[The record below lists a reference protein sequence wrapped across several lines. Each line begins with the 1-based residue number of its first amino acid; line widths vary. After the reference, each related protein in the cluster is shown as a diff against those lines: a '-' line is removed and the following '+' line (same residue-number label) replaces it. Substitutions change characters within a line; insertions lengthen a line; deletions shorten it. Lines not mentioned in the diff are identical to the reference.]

1 MRESLLGPE
10 SRARAARVELWL
22 VRVPS
27 VPASLGPGRDQYNTP
42 GSTLRHHHR
51 GHTDER
57 LRDTH
62 TRLTH
67 GVAFYQNV
75 GTRSNYI
82 FKLSGKTIK
91 KSNNS
96 KNLSFNWRTG
106 YKSSDFQISS
116 SISRISNIL
125 CSFDGDHQDLPLLH
139 GCSDTNKLFSQIKSV
154 IIFK

>member
-22 VRVPS
+22 VRVPA
-27 VPASLGPGRDQYNTP
+27 VPATLGPGPDQYNTP
-42 GSTLRHHHR
+42 GSTASHTTVVTHKR
-51 GHTDER
+51 GCVI
-57 LRDTH
+57 H

-96 KNLSFNWRTG
+96 KKLSFNWRTG

-116 SISRISNIL
+116 SIFGIL
-125 CSFDGDHQDLPLLH
+125 FYVHFDAGM
-139 GCSDTNKLFSQIKSV
+139 
-154 IIFK
+154 IIMTDPFFMVVQTPAGFFRQ